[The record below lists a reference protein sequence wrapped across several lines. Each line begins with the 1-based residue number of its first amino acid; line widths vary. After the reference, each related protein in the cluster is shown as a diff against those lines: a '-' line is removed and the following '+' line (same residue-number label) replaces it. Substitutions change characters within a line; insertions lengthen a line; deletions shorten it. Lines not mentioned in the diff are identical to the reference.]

1 MASSAGSIKRV
12 TLELGGNDAAIVL
25 DDVEPAVAA
34 RKVFD
39 GTMINAGQVRVA
51 IKRAYVPKSM
61 EDAFCV
67 ELLPLSEQAEVADG
81 MSQSATMAQAHQAV
95 PARKVKDQT
104 KTAG

>member
-1 MASSAGSIKRV
+1 MASSAGSIERV

-39 GTMINAGQVRVA
+39 GAMINAGQVCVA

-61 EDAFCV
+61 YDEFCD
-67 ELLPLSEQAEVADG
+67 EMQQLAG
-81 MSQSATMAQAHQAV
+81 QAV
-95 PARKVKDQT
+95 VDVGMCHGDTIEIGSAQCRERGWKYV
-104 KTAG
+104 